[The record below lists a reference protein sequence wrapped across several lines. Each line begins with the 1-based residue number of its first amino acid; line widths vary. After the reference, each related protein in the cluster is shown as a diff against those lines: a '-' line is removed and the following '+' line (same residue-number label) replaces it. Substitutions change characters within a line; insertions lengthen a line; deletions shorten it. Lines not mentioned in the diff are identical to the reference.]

1 MSDDPQAEKFRRD
14 CTDAVN
20 NHAQILREQG
30 EMINR
35 LQSELVF
42 LKSLISGSVS
52 DRVQTMPTVPPALA
66 CQEVSAPGQHIATAQ
81 VIPFTHKRA
90 QRAYSPFA
98 THNPNRRS

>member
-14 CTDAVN
+14 CTAAVN

-35 LQSELVF
+35 LQAEMVF

-52 DRVQTMPTVPPALA
+52 DRVRTMPAIAPALA
-66 CQEVSAPGQHIATAQ
+66 CQEVGALLQQAGTVN